1 MKRFALL
8 IALLLTAL
16 PALAHEKQ
24 ERRIYEL
31 ERMIERLEH
40 RIEGLERIRQLSE
53 PSPNEDSQLYAQY
66 PELFDCQAKASNS
79 TEMKAFG
86 KFITDLPTDSGNAPL
101 HS

>member
-1 MKRFALL
+1 MMKR
-8 IALLLTAL
+8 IALLVALVVTAL

-40 RIEGLERIRQLSE
+40 RIDGLERIRQLHE
-53 PSPNEDSQLYAQY
+53 ATPDEDSQLSAEY

-79 TEMKAFG
+79 TEMKACA
-86 KFITDLPTDSGNAPL
+86 KYITD
-101 HS
+101 

>member
-1 MKRFALL
+1 MMKR
-8 IALLLTAL
+8 IALLVALLVTAL

-40 RIEGLERIRQLSE
+40 RIDGLERIRQLHE
-53 PSPNEDSQLYAQY
+53 ATPNEDSELYAEY

-79 TEMKAFG
+79 TEMKACA
-86 KFITDLPTDSGNAPL
+86 KYITD
-101 HS
+101 